1 MPVQINELVIRANVL
16 ETDNRERQTETETHT
31 HTAERGQVNKSEI
44 IKECAELVME
54 MINNKNQR

>member
-16 ETDNRERQTETETHT
+16 ETDDRERQTETET